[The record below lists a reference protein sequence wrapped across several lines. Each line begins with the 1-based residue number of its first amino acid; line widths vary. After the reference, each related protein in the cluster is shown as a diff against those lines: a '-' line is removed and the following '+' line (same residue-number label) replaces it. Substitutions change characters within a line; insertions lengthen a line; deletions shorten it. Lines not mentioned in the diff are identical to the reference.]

1 MLLNI
6 ERLNEM
12 MARHGLDAIVATL
25 PENVTYSSGYWAL
38 SQWVR
43 RGPQSYVLIPA
54 PGRGDPAIIATT
66 SLLDQLADQDD
77 VWISKVYRY
86 GFFSVEQTSG
96 VTLDALDQRQLEL
109 YQLRDHGTAINAL
122 CTAINDCGL
131 GECVIGLDEL
141 GLMPGNFEE
150 IRARLPNANVK
161 PALEIF
167 RTVRAVKTPEE
178 VNRLRRAAQIAEQSI
193 ASALE
198 IAKPGVSEREL
209 GLAFHERTAREGGYP
224 VLGCIGSG
232 PRSAMPNV
240 EPGDRKLKYGDVIR
254 FDVGGRYQ
262 HYRAD
267 ISRIAVLGEPTDRIR
282 QYHRALHVGVLTA
295 LEMIR
300 PGVKTSDVFEAAVK
314 AVQREGIPH
323 YKRSHVGHGIG
334 IDGYDVPNL
343 TPSSTV
349 VIEEGMTLC
358 VETPYYELGSWGLQV
373 EDMIVVRRDGIE
385 SLMSTDG
392 ALNILD
398 R

>member
-12 MARHGLDAIVATL
+12 MARNGLDAIVATL

-54 PGRGDPAIIATT
+54 AGRGEPSIIAAT
-66 SLLDQLADQDD
+66 SLVDQLADQDD

-86 GFFSVEQTSG
+86 GFFNVDRTEGVELS
-96 VTLDALDQRQLEL
+96 ALDQRQLDL
-109 YQLRDHGTAINAL
+109 YSLPDHGTAINAL
-122 CTAINDCGL
+122 CAAINDCGL
-131 GECVIGLDEL
+131 GDSVIGIDEL
-141 GLMPGNFEE
+141 GLLPGNFDE
-150 IRARLPNANVK
+150 IQVRLPNAKVK
-161 PALEIF
+161 PALEVF

-198 IAKPGVSEREL
+198 IAKPGATEREL
-209 GLAFHERTAREGGYP
+209 GLAFHRRTASEGGYP

-240 EPGDRKLKYGDVIR
+240 EPGDRKLQYGDVIR
-254 FDVGGRYQ
+254 FDVGGRYR

-267 ISRIAVLGEPTDRIR
+267 IARIAVLGEPSKQIR
-282 QYHRALHVGVLTA
+282 QYHHALHIGVLTA

-300 PGVKTSDVFEAAVK
+300 PGVKASAVFDAAVK

-343 TPSSTV
+343 TASNDIL
-349 VIEEGMTLC
+349 IEEGMTLC

-373 EDMIVVRRDGIE
+373 EDMIVVRRDGVE
-385 SLMSTDG
+385 SLMSTNG
-392 ALNILD
+392 ALTILEP
-398 R
+398 